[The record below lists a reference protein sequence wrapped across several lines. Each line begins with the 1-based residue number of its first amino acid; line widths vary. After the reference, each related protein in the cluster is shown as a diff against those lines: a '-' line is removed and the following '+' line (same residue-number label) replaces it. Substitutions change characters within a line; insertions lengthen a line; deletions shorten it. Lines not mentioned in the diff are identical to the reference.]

1 MALNAFGDAQDQ
13 VQDAV
18 LGLTLLLCQGGL
30 LCLFAG
36 LSRYCGA
43 GGAGGALGPDHILGP
58 NCRDGSLAEAGGAR
72 AGTAFNPTV

>member
-43 GGAGGALGPDHILGP
+43 LGPDHILGP
-58 NCRDGSLAEAGGAR
+58 SCRDGSLAEAGGAR
-72 AGTAFNPTV
+72 AGTASNPTV